1 MQIQEVDRE
10 KSLELLAHLRLGRIA
25 YAEGAQPYVVPFYF
39 AYDDGYLYSFSTIGK
54 KINWMRANPL
64 VCVQTDE
71 IVSLEEWVTLVIF
84 GRYQE
89 LPDTPELK
97 TERDLAY
104 RLLQRR
110 EIWWEPG
117 YSKTIVQ
124 GTERPMLPVYFRI
137 QIVQITGHH
146 TAPEPGEAVVERE
159 TAQVEQ
165 AEKLSPHG
173 ILADLRVRL
182 FSK

>member
-1 MQIQEVDRE
+1 MPIQEVDRE

-25 YAEGAQPYVVPFYF
+25 CAQGAQPYVVPFYF
-39 AYDDGYLYSFSTIGK
+39 AYHDGYLYSFSTVGQ
-54 KINWMRANPL
+54 KISWMRANPL

-71 IVSLEEWVTLVIF
+71 IVSLEEWASLVIF
-84 GRYQE
+84 GLYQE

-104 RLLQRR
+104 SLLQRK

-124 GTERPMLPVYFRI
+124 GAERPLVPVYFRI

-146 TAPEPGEAVVERE
+146 TAPEPGEAAAHK
-159 TAQVEQ
+159 TAPIEQ
-165 AEKLSPHG
+165 AAKRPLRG
-173 ILADLRVRL
+173 ILAELRSKL